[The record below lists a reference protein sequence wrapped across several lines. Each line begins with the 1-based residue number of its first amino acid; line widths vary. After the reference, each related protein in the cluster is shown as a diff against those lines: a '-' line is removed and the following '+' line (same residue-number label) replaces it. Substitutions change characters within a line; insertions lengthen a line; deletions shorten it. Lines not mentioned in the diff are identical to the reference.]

1 MDERS
6 DPPSLFSDLKLSSMQ
21 YWDIITFRSLR
32 LSCHLQEQRLV
43 VITEFS
49 SERGKEAINLNPEK
63 LNACSEIATESGG
76 SLAVKA
82 WLEEDQ
88 GENRFVR
95 GLRSER
101 KGSGEWRT
109 TTCPKRQDRPKAE
122 LWYLQKRKWT

>member
-1 MDERS
+1 
-6 DPPSLFSDLKLSSMQ
+6 MQ
-21 YWDIITFRSLR
+21 YWDIITFGSLR

-49 SERGKEAINLNPEK
+49 SGRGKEAINLNPEK
-63 LNACSEIATESGG
+63 PKACSEITTESDGN
-76 SLAVKA
+76 LAVKA

-88 GENRFVR
+88 GENGSVT

-101 KGSGEWRT
+101 KASGEWRT
-109 TTCPKRQDRPKAE
+109 TASPKRQNRPKAE